1 VTGLSASG
9 NYVFLGSRN
18 QNRVYYY
25 TLPGVTTRKNFTY
38 MLGFSTTCDLAMNAA
53 DSLVWVASE
62 NTSICIKCF
71 DANNTMVDYIP
82 NTMIANARG
91 MALDPG
97 GYLWVSD
104 IDADKIYKVD
114 LTGGIEEQQGGI
126 QGIAVTPS
134 SNPFCGAVT
143 IQAPGITAS
152 VTVFDMHGRQIVS
165 DNFQES
171 WSWNSSSPAGHYV
184 FVITDNQGASTTL
197 DLVKI

>member
-1 VTGLSASG
+1 
-9 NYVFLGSRN
+9 
-18 QNRVYYY
+18 
-25 TLPGVTTRKNFTY
+25 
-38 MLGFSTTCDLAMNAA
+38 MNAT

-62 NTSICIKCF
+62 NTSICIKCY
-71 DANNTMVDYIP
+71 DTNNTMVDYIP

-91 MALDPG
+91 MALDPA

-114 LTGGIEEQQGGI
+114 LTEGIEEQTQNFT
-126 QGIAVTPS
+126 VTPS

-152 VTVFDMHGRQIVS
+152 VAVFDMHGRQIVS

-171 WSWNSSSPAGHYV
+171 WTWNSSSPAGHYV
-184 FVITDNQGASTTL
+184 FVITDSQGASTTL